1 MGGDLYCDPEGWEEF
16 GIQASG
22 YDISRVRVRR
32 FDGGLTAWDDMTF
45 RREAEPA
52 IECIE
57 RVPDDGAVTRGEEAT
72 CRVRPEVL
80 ENLTAV
86 TNWSFEAVFEHDGS
100 VQTIDGPDADS
111 TWSGVAVT
119 GGTAYAWGHTS
130 TDSLPLHGELV
141 VAPRSGPDWKW
152 PATDSAFQWADQPNG
167 GMQGCSYGFSQPIA
181 QNSGAIAFL
190 AGVNARRTSCDPG
203 IIDPSI
209 HTNPTGGFTADEC
222 KQRSLAALH
231 TGIHRHEGNGSG
243 QLNGHRAQRLRFVND
258 EGNVPHAGVE
268 AVVDST
274 SGFLLIGIGGVL
286 EDVEDGL
293 HQGADPAHILVHGN
307 WQEDFYIQSSNGH
320 FHDRTM
326 NDDN

>member
-1 MGGDLYCDPEGWEEF
+1 M
-16 GIQASG
+16 
-22 YDISRVRVRR
+22 
-32 FDGGLTAWDDMTF
+32 
-45 RREAEPA
+45 
-52 IECIE
+52 
-57 RVPDDGAVTRGEEAT
+57 
-72 CRVRPEVL
+72 
-80 ENLTAV
+80 
-86 TNWSFEAVFEHDGS
+86 
-100 VQTIDGPDADS
+100 
-111 TWSGVAVT
+111 T
-119 GGTAYAWGHTS
+119 GGTAHAWGHTS
-130 TDSLPLHGELV
+130 SDSLPLHGELV

-209 HTNPTGGFTADEC
+209 HTYPTGGFTADSISDQGPNNGLVYVASAEYFLDRGSVINPWLLEQGPGSPVDTITKKDSKDCPSQWRTGPQDRAVVNTYTYKVEC
-222 KQRSLAALH
+222 NQRSLAALH
-231 TGIHRHEGNGSG
+231 AGIHRHEGNGSG

-274 SGFLLIGIGGVL
+274 SGFLLIGIGRVL
-286 EDVEDGL
+286 DDVEDGL

-326 NDDN
+326 NDGN